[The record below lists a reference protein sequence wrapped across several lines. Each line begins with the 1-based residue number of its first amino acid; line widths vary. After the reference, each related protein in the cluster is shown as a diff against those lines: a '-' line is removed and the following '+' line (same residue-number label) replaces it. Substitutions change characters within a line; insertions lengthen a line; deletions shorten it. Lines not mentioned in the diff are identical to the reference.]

1 MGFQRVEQSGFAKGQ
16 EVGVKV
22 QCDVKVLSLTNQYNG
37 VAIYSN
43 GEVRTKQEPR
53 GWFGAY

>member
-16 EVGVKV
+16 EVGVKA
-22 QCDVKVLSLTNQYNG
+22 QYDVTALSLTNQYNE

-43 GEVRTKQEPR
+43 GEVRTKQESR
-53 GWFGAY
+53 GWCGAY